1 METPLQ
7 RQRRRIDMTLSEIT
21 HLFSSAQE
29 LAYSGKLLEAES
41 LLMEIYREDP
51 GLFPPLVLLAQIKE
65 ALGKPEEA
73 LPLYEAAIRLV
84 PGHALPFTRRA
95 LILLRRAYPLEGVSK
110 SLQSGQPLVTMRSLG
125 LNGRFGNQLLQY
137 GYLSLYARRCDAQV
151 CVPDWIGR
159 DLYGLSDPF
168 PPSNASFE
176 DMSEPEVL
184 EVLAGHMP
192 EKTGVNLSGYFCGDT
207 ALLSGEREHFRACFL
222 VAPTWLPLV
231 AQWEATLRDKGN
243 TLVVLH
249 LRRGDFGQGPF
260 WIAPNAWY
268 LDWLSAHWSGLEKPV
283 LYIATDD
290 DGMVADFAAYA
301 PVTGNQLQAPILG
314 AEFFV
319 DHSVMRVADYL
330 LISNSTFSA
339 TAALLSERGG
349 RCYRPDRVTGQLRT
363 YDPWASPVLIQQED
377 A

>member
-1 METPLQ
+1 
-7 RQRRRIDMTLSEIT
+7 MTLSDKVHI
-21 HLFSSAQE
+21 FSSAQE
-29 LAYSGKLLEAES
+29 LAVSGKFLEAEC
-41 LLMEIYREDP
+41 LLMELYHEAPD
-51 GLFPPLVLLAQIKE
+51 LFPPLVLLAQIKE

-95 LILLRRAYPLEGVSK
+95 LILLRQAYPLECISK
-110 SLQSGQPLVTMRSLG
+110 NLQDGQPLVTMRSLG

-137 GYLSLYARRCDAQV
+137 GYLSLYARRCGAQV
-151 CVPDWIGR
+151 CAPDWIGR

-176 DMSEPEVL
+176 DISESEVL
-184 EVLAGHMP
+184 AVLAGHMP
-192 EKTGVNLSGYFCGDT
+192 GKAGVNLSGHFAGDT
-207 ALLSGEREHFRACFL
+207 ALLSGEQEYFRACFK
-222 VAPTWLPLV
+222 VAPMWLPLV
-231 AQWEATLRDKGN
+231 AQWEARLRNKGN

-314 AEFFV
+314 AEFIV
-319 DHSVMRVADYL
+319 DHSVMRVADHL

-339 TAALLSERGG
+339 TAALLNERGG
-349 RCYRPDRVTGQLRT
+349 RSYRPDRVTRQLYA
-363 YDPWASPVLIQQED
+363 YDPWASPIFIQQEE